1 MTRVIQVRDVPDD
14 VHAAL
19 TAAARA
25 RGLSLMRFM
34 LGEMEQLAR
43 QSQITSEN
51 AQVVRHTQA
60 TVGVVV
66 DRDAILAA
74 VREGRDR

>member
-1 MTRVIQVRDVPDD
+1 MTRVIQVRDVPED
-14 VHAAL
+14 VHDAL

-25 RGLSLMRFM
+25 RGLSLTRFM
-34 LGEMEQLAR
+34 LGELKQLAR

-51 AQVVRHTQA
+51 AQVARRTQA

-74 VREGRDR
+74 IHEGRDK

>member
-1 MTRVIQVRDVPDD
+1 MTRVIQVRDVPED
-14 VHAAL
+14 VHDAL

-25 RGLSLMRFM
+25 RGLSLTRFM
-34 LGEMEQLAR
+34 LGELEQLAR

-51 AQVVRHTQA
+51 AQVARRTQA

-66 DRDAILAA
+66 GRDAILAA
-74 VREGRDR
+74 IHEGRDK